1 MNKQTLAKGA
11 AALAAVGTV
20 ASIALIGGSASA
32 DPQQITNAFY
42 GYGSDT
48 IQDVTNA
55 FAGYSNGVNFPELQT
70 DSDTQVVSWDAFGS
84 QCIVPAASAP
94 QILRPNGSG
103 NGQRILAAA
112 NVAGETWPLDGAPT
126 ACGPA
131 LGTSGFVDFSR
142 SSSGP
147 GSRQNDSGPLQWLPF
162 GRDALSF
169 AFAKPSGS
177 SLGGVVTN
185 LSSAELIA
193 LHDTGPQVID
203 GTPIIACG
211 IQTGSGTYGTW
222 MGDLGL
228 SDDPPFGDAP
238 GTALCNSISDPGL
251 VDQDPTDGFRLQEN
265 NSPELI
271 LKANQL
277 ATISDPAC
285 DGVAGGAAVSCA
297 DAQLVIGFSASQFI
311 ARYNEQVGSPDS
323 RLDSVNGGIG
333 SVDSLGFPINAT
345 GGSGTV
351 GDLAGDETLS
361 PNGSYYADGNYGRD
375 VYYIVPFNKID
386 PGSFIVDNNL
396 RDMFVSETGPFEASK
411 ICAADSIIEQHGFL
425 SLGSDCMVPLDSLRG
440 DFRTS

>member
-1 MNKQTLAKGA
+1 MASTLKNKLVKGT
-11 AALAAVGTV
+11 AALAAVGTI
-20 ASIALIGGSASA
+20 ASLGALGGGSAGA
-32 DPQQITNAFY
+32 DPQQIANSFY

-55 FAGYSNGVNFPELQT
+55 LAGYSNGVNFTPVQADGT
-70 DSDTQVVSWDAFGS
+70 DKQIVSWDAFGS
-84 QCIVPAASAP
+84 DCITPATGAP

-112 NVAGETWPLDGAPT
+112 NTTGGTWPLDGVAT

-147 GSRQNDSGPLQWLPF
+147 GSRQNDNGPLQWLPF

-169 AFAKPSGS
+169 AFANPNEAFPSQTT
-177 SLGGVVTN
+177 LT
-185 LSSAELIA
+185 SAQLAA
-193 LHDTGPQVID
+193 LHDTGPQLIN
-203 GTPIIACG
+203 GTPVIACG

-228 SDDPPFGDAP
+228 SDDPPFGDAT
-238 GTALCNSISDPGL
+238 GAALCNSIADPGL
-251 VDQDPTDGFRLQEN
+251 VDSDPANGFRLQEN

-271 LKANQL
+271 IKANKGNE
-277 ATISDPAC
+277 ISDPIC
-285 DGVAGGAAVSCA
+285 DGVAGGAAVTCE
-297 DAQLVIGFSASQFI
+297 DAQFIVGFSASQFV
-311 ARYNEQVGSPDS
+311 ARYNENVGSPDS

-333 SVDSLGFPINAT
+333 AIDSLGFPITVTAGT
-345 GGSGTV
+345 GTNGANLV
-351 GDLAGDETLS
+351 GDETLA

-375 VYYIVPFNKID
+375 VYFIVPVNKFSGFGAD
-386 PGSFIVDNNL
+386 PELVNL
-396 RDMFVSETGPFEASK
+396 FVSSPGDPSK
-411 ICAADSIIEQHGFL
+411 ICEATATIEQHGFL
-425 SLGSDCMVPLDSLRG
+425 DLGASCMVPVDSLRG